1 LEVLFNIAFIDVILN
16 AMNPI
21 LTPLISPE
29 EISITIKRLAKE
41 INQDYQNCPLTILGI
56 LKGSFIFI
64 ADLVR
69 EIDVPVDN
77 IEFIQLSSYQ
87 ENTVSAGK
95 ASLLL
100 DVDTRHIR
108 GKHIL
113 VAEDIV
119 DTGIST
125 TTAIELLI
133 QKEPASI
140 KLCSLL
146 DKPSRRQKD
155 VKIDYLGFSI
165 PDYFVLGYGLDV
177 DQKYRQLPGIHYFK
191 D

>member
-1 LEVLFNIAFIDVILN
+1 
-16 AMNPI
+16 MNPI

-69 EIDVPVDN
+69 E
-77 IEFIQLSSYQ
+77 FIQLSSYQ

-95 ASLLL
+95 ASLVL

-125 TTAIELLI
+125 TTALELLI
-133 QKEPASI
+133 QKEPASV

-146 DKPSRRQKD
+146 DKPSRRQRE

>member
-1 LEVLFNIAFIDVILN
+1 MGKN
-16 AMNPI
+16 
-21 LTPLISPE
+21 LTLLLSAE
-29 EISITIKRLAKE
+29 EIAITTERLAKE
-41 INQDYQNCPLTILGI
+41 IDRDYQNVPLTIVGI

-69 EIDVPVDN
+69 EIQIPLDS
-77 IEFIQLSSYQ
+77 IEFIQLSSYK
-87 ENTVSAGK
+87 EKIISSGE

-100 DVDTRHIR
+100 DVELKSIQ

-113 VAEDIV
+113 LVEDIV

-125 TTAIELLI
+125 STALEILK
-133 QKEPASI
+133 QKKPASI

-155 VKIDYLGFSI
+155 VQIDYLGFSI

-177 DQKYRQLPGIHYFK
+177 DQKYRQLAGIYYFK

>member
-1 LEVLFNIAFIDVILN
+1 MEKN
-16 AMNPI
+16 
-21 LTPLISPE
+21 LTLLISPQ
-29 EISITIKRLAKE
+29 EIAIATERLAKE
-41 INQDYQNCPLTILGI
+41 IDRDYQNIPLTIVVI

-69 EIDVPVDN
+69 EIQTPLDN
-77 IEFIQLSSYQ
+77 IEFIQLSSYK
-87 ENTVSAGK
+87 EKIISSGE

-100 DVDTRHIR
+100 DVELKSIQ

-113 VAEDIV
+113 LAEDIV

-125 TTAIELLI
+125 STALEILK
-133 QKEPASI
+133 QKKPASI

-146 DKPSRRQKD
+146 DKPGRRQKD
-155 VKIDYLGFSI
+155 VQIDYLGFSI

-177 DQKYRQLPGIHYFK
+177 DQKYRQLPGIYYFK